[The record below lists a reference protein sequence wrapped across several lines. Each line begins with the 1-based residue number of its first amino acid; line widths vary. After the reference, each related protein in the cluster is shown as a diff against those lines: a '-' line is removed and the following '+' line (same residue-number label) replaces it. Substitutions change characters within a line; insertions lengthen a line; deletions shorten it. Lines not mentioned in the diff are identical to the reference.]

1 MGGAEVDKESQG
13 YSGVEMEDSNF
24 EVAERSALAYQS
36 HFYLLPKYP
45 PLSIFNSLD
54 VGNS

>member
-24 EVAERSALAYQS
+24 EVAERKVCASISKSFLSSA
-36 HFYLLPKYP
+36 
-45 PLSIFNSLD
+45 
-54 VGNS
+54 